1 MKPPAYR
8 RALATVVRRSA
19 LPYGYT
25 LTIWA
30 SGAVLEHAHGTP
42 DVAEIFLFMLG
53 AVAGF
58 ILVGIAS
65 RTERNPPVEPQR
77 GDLVRT
83 GFIQAA
89 AVGLALGAAALLAT
103 VDGLAAWALA
113 SLGATAVYLSAA
125 GAELA
130 LSSVACRQ
138 PLGGPPSA
146 GAD

>member
-1 MKPPAYR
+1 MKGSAYR

-42 DVAEIFLFMLG
+42 DVAETFLFVLG
-53 AVAGF
+53 GVAGF
-58 ILVGIAS
+58 ILVGLAS
-65 RTERNPPVEPQR
+65 RIERNPPVEPQS

-89 AVGLALGAAALLAT
+89 AVGLGLGAAALLAT
-103 VDGLAAWALA
+103 VDGLTAWALA
-113 SLGATAVYLSAA
+113 SLVATGVYLAVA

-130 LSSVACRQ
+130 LSSDAVQ
-138 PLGGPPSA
+138 
-146 GAD
+146 